1 MTVHSGG
8 QLFLV
13 VGRTSSMG
21 LDGIVEVGH
30 RTSEGQVGGVCMT
43 GYAAESLARIGGGGS
58 GLKLFLT
65 RSWKS

>member
-30 RTSEGQVGGVCMT
+30 RTSEGKASGVY
-43 GYAAESLARIGGGGS
+43 GAGFAAVSCRDRLE
-58 GLKLFLT
+58 KD
-65 RSWKS
+65 